1 MTTLISF
8 LVFCQAFGASVG
20 ALISVWSEFAYI
32 RAMRDGQLDIAEK
45 AHLKIIASG
54 LRFGMT
60 IMLLASLGLVITAYA
75 SHDAV
80 QPALSP
86 AYWTLVILALI
97 IIGISWALS
106 RHRVQ
111 FAFGSAIIFT
121 SWWFL
126 AYLTLGWLSP
136 LSFGSAIAFLV
147 VATVVIY
154 ALLHY
159 IRMLAGHLA
168 QKEN

>member
-1 MTTLISF
+1 MTALVTF
-8 LVFCQAFGASVG
+8 LVFCQTFGASAG
-20 ALISVWSEFAYI
+20 ALISIWSEFAYI
-32 RAMRDGQLDIAEK
+32 RAMRDGQLDSAEK

-60 IMLLASLGLVITAYA
+60 IMILASFGLVVTSYV

-80 QPALSP
+80 QPALTQ
-86 AYWTLVILALI
+86 AYWTLLVLALI

-111 FAFGSAIIFT
+111 FAFGSAVIFT

-136 LSFGSAIAFLV
+136 ISFGSAVALLV
-147 VATVVIY
+147 VATAVIY